1 MSRYVSETK
10 AAGSI
15 SAWIITD
22 KRGEFVAKVQAHYG
36 SGGRVLVNV
45 FQASA
50 CAARCAKVRGLLS
63 DKARE
68 QFGFQYGSASGGG
81 YDKEAA
87 ALAGLI
93 IDGHSIADHCGGV
106 PEDEKKRA
114 RLLAAYNRNPNART
128 AKEWD
133 AAAERIGARWANWR
147 DGHYASLYF
156 RPGLDRLQS
165 FGYHVHSAI

>member
-1 MSRYVSETK
+1 MSCYVSKTK

-22 KRGEFVAKVQAHYG
+22 KHGEFVAKVQAHYG

-45 FQASA
+45 FSRDTEFQ
-50 CAARCAKVRGLLS
+50 CA
-63 DKARE
+63 
-68 QFGFQYGSASGGG
+68 SASGYG
-81 YDKEAA
+81 YDKLTA
-87 ALAGLI
+87 ALAGLK
-93 IDGHSIADHCGGV
+93 IDGHSLADNCGGV

-114 RLLAAYNRNPNART
+114 NLLAAYNRDPNART
-128 AKEWD
+128 TKEWD
-133 AAAERIGARWANWR
+133 AAAERIGAHWANWR
-147 DGHYASLYF
+147 DGRYTSLHF